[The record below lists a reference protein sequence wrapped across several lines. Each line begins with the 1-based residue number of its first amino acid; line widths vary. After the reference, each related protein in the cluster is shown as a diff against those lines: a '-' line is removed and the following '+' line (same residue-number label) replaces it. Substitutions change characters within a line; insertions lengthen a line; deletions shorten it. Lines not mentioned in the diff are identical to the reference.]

1 MKDCSPKLC
10 PCQGGGSHW
19 SLLGNIK
26 TMGSNKNA
34 RTPAQ
39 GHLKRQRGGEAGK
52 LFVMTPCSCL
62 GTGHSLPELEKLE
75 LKTTAV
81 TPQEL
86 AGLFI

>member
-1 MKDCSPKLC
+1 
-10 PCQGGGSHW
+10 
-19 SLLGNIK
+19 
-26 TMGSNKNA
+26 MGSNKDA

-52 LFVMTPCSCL
+52 LFVMTPYSCL
-62 GTGHSLPELEKLE
+62 GTGHSLPGLEKLE
-75 LKTTAV
+75 LKTTAL